1 MTKKIGGF
9 YNGGTQSFRYCD
21 NPVEAGLEE
30 GKFYTFYS
38 QKDVDGF
45 QTNVTL
51 YEFPNKE
58 FNSEWFEERQLPKTY
73 ISYSTILPI
82 RGFRYQCNRLE
93 TDENGQVFF
102 NPVTTSFV
110 EDIVQIGP
118 RTLAVK
124 TENSIYITEI
134 HTK

>member
-9 YNGGTQSFRYCD
+9 YNGGTKSFRYCD

-30 GKFYTFYS
+30 GKFYAFYS

-58 FNSEWFEERQLPKTY
+58 FNSVWFEERKLPKTY
-73 ISYSTILPI
+73 IAYSTTLPI
-82 RGFRYQCNRLE
+82 RGFKYHCNRME
-93 TDENGQVFF
+93 TMDNGQVCF
-102 NPVTTSFV
+102 NPVTTSIV

-118 RTLAVK
+118 RTIAVK
-124 TENSIYITEI
+124 TQNSMYITEI
-134 HTK
+134 HEK